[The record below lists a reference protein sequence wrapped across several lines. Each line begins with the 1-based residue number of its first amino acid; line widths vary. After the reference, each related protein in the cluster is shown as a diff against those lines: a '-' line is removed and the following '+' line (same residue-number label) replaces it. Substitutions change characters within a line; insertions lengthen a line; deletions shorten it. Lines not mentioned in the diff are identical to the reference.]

1 MLARSAQ
8 GLYWMGRY
16 LERAAHIC
24 RLLQTQ
30 VPTLIDRPVEEI
42 RAGWILIYGSLR
54 CLPPGGILE
63 SSSEDFTLAD
73 AFTLAGDLTFE
84 EVNPVS
90 IKSCLSLGRENAR
103 QMRHCITD
111 IMWLNLNHE
120 FLDFSSSDMPQIWR
134 SSPEESYATT
144 EQHLNEV
151 FSLADRTMYRDA
163 AWHFI
168 HLGRHIESV
177 QSGAA
182 LLASTAAASGQVQEL
197 EHGIIRTV
205 LRVFK
210 ASEGYHRNHGH
221 AIDQSLAHD
230 MLAADRLLPG
240 SLANHA
246 AAVEDHILGIG
257 PGHSDDCSHVRRSAG
272 RLMELISVD
281 WGRNQEKSGILAEVE
296 SVARELNDKIDLC
309 YFSYGDQ

>member
-30 VPTLIDRPVEEI
+30 VPALIDRPLEEI
-42 RAGWILIYGSLR
+42 HAGWILIYGSLR

-63 SSSEDFTLAD
+63 ASGEDFTMAD

-90 IKSCLSLGRENAR
+90 IKSCLNQGRENAR

-111 IMWLNLNHE
+111 VMWLNLNHE
-120 FLDFSSSDMPQIWR
+120 FLDFASSDMPQIWR
-134 SSPEESYATT
+134 SAPEESYGRT

-151 FSLADRTMYRDA
+151 FSLANRTMYRDA

-168 HLGRHIESV
+168 QLGRHVESL
-177 QSGAA
+177 QAGAA
-182 LLASTAAASGQVQEL
+182 LLSGAVAASEQDPEL
-197 EHGIIRTV
+197 EHGMVRTV
-205 LRVFK
+205 LRVFR
-210 ASEGYHRNHGH
+210 AVEGYHRIHGH
-221 AIDQSLAHD
+221 AIDRSLALD
-230 MLAADRLLPG
+230 MLASDRLLPG

-257 PGHSDDCSHVRRSAG
+257 PGHSDDCSEVRRSAG
-272 RLMELISVD
+272 RLADLISVD
-281 WGRNQEKSGILAEVE
+281 WRRDEAKKRVLAEIE
-296 SVARELNDKIDLC
+296 SVARELHDRIDLC
-309 YFSYGDQ
+309 HFSYCDQ

>member
-30 VPTLIDRPVEEI
+30 VPALIDRPLEEI
-42 RAGWILIYGSLR
+42 RAGWILIYGSLK

-84 EVNPVS
+84 EVNPIS
-90 IKSCLSLGRENAR
+90 IKFCLSLGRENAR

-111 IMWLNLNHE
+111 IMWLKLNHE

-134 SSPEESYATT
+134 SAPEESYATT

-168 HLGRHIESV
+168 QLGRHVEGV
-177 QSGAA
+177 QAGAA
-182 LLASTAAASGQVQEL
+182 LLASTMDVSEQFQEL
-197 EHGIIRTV
+197 ERGITQTA
-205 LRVFK
+205 LRVFG
-210 ASEGYHRNHGH
+210 ASEGYRRNHGH
-221 AIDQSLAHD
+221 VIDQSLVLD
-230 MLAADRLLPG
+230 LLTVDRLLPG
-240 SLANHA
+240 SLADHA
-246 AAVEDHILGIG
+246 VAIEEHILGIG
-257 PGHSDDCSHVRRSAG
+257 PGHSDDCSLVRLSAG
-272 RLMELISVD
+272 RLADLISVD
-281 WGRNQEKSGILAEVE
+281 WRRHEAKNRILTEVE
-296 SVARELNDKIDLC
+296 SVARELNNRIDLC
-309 YFSYGDQ
+309 HFCYGDP

>member
-30 VPTLIDRPVEEI
+30 VPALIDRPLEEI
-42 RAGWILIYGSLR
+42 RAGWILIYGSLK

-84 EVNPVS
+84 EINPDS
-90 IKSCLSLGRENAR
+90 IKSCLGLGRENAR

-134 SSPEESYATT
+134 SAPEESYAAT
-144 EQHLNEV
+144 EQRLNEV

-168 HLGRHIESV
+168 QLGRHVEGM
-177 QSGAA
+177 QAGAA
-182 LLASTAAASGQVQEL
+182 LLASAIAASGQFQEL
-197 EHGIIRTV
+197 EHGIVRTV
-205 LRVFK
+205 LRVFR
-210 ASEGYHRNHGH
+210 ASEGYRRNHGH
-221 AIDQSLAHD
+221 VIDQPLAFD
-230 MLAADRLLPG
+230 MLTADRLLPG

-246 AAVEDHILGIG
+246 AAIEEHILGIG
-257 PGHSDDCSHVRRSAG
+257 PGHSDDSGGVRRSAG
-272 RLMELISVD
+272 RLTDLISVD
-281 WGRNQEKSGILAEVE
+281 WRRKEAKHRVLAEIE
-296 SVARELNDKIDLC
+296 SVARELNDRIDLC
-309 YFSYGDQ
+309 HFSYGDS

>member
-30 VPTLIDRPVEEI
+30 VPALIDRPLEEI
-42 RAGWILIYGSLR
+42 HAGWILIYGSLG

-90 IKSCLSLGRENAR
+90 IKYCLRQGRENAR
-103 QMRHCITD
+103 QMRHCITE

-120 FLDFSSSDMPQIWR
+120 FIDFSSSDMPQIWR
-134 SSPEESYATT
+134 SAPEDSYART

-151 FSLADRTMYRDA
+151 FSLANRTMYRDA

-168 HLGRHIESV
+168 QLGRHIESV
-177 QSGAA
+177 QAGAA
-182 LLASTAAASGQVQEL
+182 LLASATAESGRDEEL

-205 LRVFK
+205 LRVFR

-221 AIDQSLAHD
+221 AIDRSPALD
-230 MLAADRLLPG
+230 MVAADRLLPG

-246 AAVEDHILGIG
+246 AAIEDHLLGIG
-257 PGHSDDCSHVRRSAG
+257 PGHSDDCSHVRRLAG
-272 RLMELISVD
+272 RLTGLISVD
-281 WGRNQEKSGILAEVE
+281 WGRNAAKKGILTNIE
-296 SVARELNDKIDLC
+296 SVARELNDRIDLC
-309 YFSYGDQ
+309 HFSYGDQ